1 MNHVV
6 RPAPT
11 EIDRLAAVG
20 ASTWPGEGD
29 RWIREPRR
37 SAPVLDGLLRWAW
50 ELGASRISF
59 ESGHPVMLR
68 VHGRN
73 RPATQDAIEHPALV
87 EIVGHLYGGDGAGRL
102 LGGNDFDLSYSVSV
116 SRMQQLRFRVNAT
129 PITTKR
135 GDGVHIVL
143 RPIPDMPPSLEEQLV
158 EPAIRAAMRHKG
170 GMKLVAG
177 ATGSGKSTLLAS
189 SLLDMVMD
197 PALHINIATGE
208 APIEFLLEHVA
219 GPSGSKIKQTEI
231 PRQLKS
237 FGAFIRGCMR
247 REFTHIEVGE
257 CRDGETMAASLH
269 AALTGHD
276 LYTTLHTENVALTI
290 QRAVA
295 LCPVEE
301 RDNLTSAL
309 GQVLRLIVNQRLV
322 PTVDGRRTAIRE
334 FVVFDR
340 ALRMRLL
347 RAPAVDWP
355 AIVEEAVREHGQTF
369 EAAIRRALAEGR
381 ISEETADDEL
391 RRDA

>member
-1 MNHVV
+1 MNHIL

-11 EIDRLAAVG
+11 HVG
-20 ASTWPGEGD
+20 HLDDADPSTWQDEGQ

-37 SAPVLDGLLRWAW
+37 SAPALDGLLRWAY

-73 RPATQDAIEHPALV
+73 RLATREPVEHPALV

-102 LGGNDFDLSYSVSV
+102 LGGNDFDVSYSVAV
-116 SRMQQLRFRVNAT
+116 SRVQQLRFRVNAT

-143 RPIPDMPPSLEEQLV
+143 RPIPDMPPSLEAQLV
-158 EPAIRAAMRHKG
+158 EPAIRAAMRQKG

-177 ATGSGKSTLLAS
+177 ATGSGKSTLLAAS
-189 SLLDMVMD
+189 MLDMVLD
-197 PALHINIATGE
+197 PTLHINVATGE
-208 APIEFLLEHVA
+208 APIEFLLEHIA

-295 LCPVEE
+295 LCPAEE

-309 GQVLRLIVNQRLV
+309 GQVLRLIVNQRLI

-334 FVVFDR
+334 YVVFDR

-355 AIVEEAVREHGQTF
+355 AIVGDAVQDHGQSF
-369 EAAIRRALAEGR
+369 ETAIRRAQAEGR
-381 ISEETADDEL
+381 ISEETAEDEM
-391 RRDA
+391 RRDS